1 MLKFDSEK
9 HQYYMEIPSV
19 TQIIRSVVLP
29 NQYDG
34 VPQHILD
41 KAAEWGTAIHDA
53 IERDSS
59 VMLDEEQTLLFNSYK
74 KLVDEHHIKIIKK
87 EQMVFYDGEI
97 KYAGTYDC
105 LADILGAKVLID
117 IKTTYKL
124 DLDYLSYQLSFYAMA
139 IPEKIDALYVIWL
152 PKKGKA
158 QFIKIDRV
166 PDEILKETLKR
177 YKESI
182 C

>member
-1 MLKFDSEK
+1 
-9 HQYYMEIPSV
+9 
-19 TQIIRSVVLP
+19 
-29 NQYDG
+29 
-34 VPQHILD
+34 
-41 KAAEWGTAIHDA
+41 
-53 IERDSS
+53 
-59 VMLDEEQTLLFNSYK
+59 
-74 KLVDEHHIKIIKK
+74 
-87 EQMVFYDGEI
+87 MVFYDGEI

-139 IPEKIDALYVIWL
+139 IPEKIDALYVLWL

-158 QFIKIDRV
+158 KFIKIDRV

>member
-41 KAAEWGTAIHDA
+41 KAAE
-53 IERDSS
+53 
-59 VMLDEEQTLLFNSYK
+59 Y
-74 KLVDEHHIKIIKK
+74 
-87 EQMVFYDGEI
+87 GEI

-139 IPEKIDALYVIWL
+139 IPEKIDALYVLWL

-158 QFIKIDRV
+158 KFIKIDRV